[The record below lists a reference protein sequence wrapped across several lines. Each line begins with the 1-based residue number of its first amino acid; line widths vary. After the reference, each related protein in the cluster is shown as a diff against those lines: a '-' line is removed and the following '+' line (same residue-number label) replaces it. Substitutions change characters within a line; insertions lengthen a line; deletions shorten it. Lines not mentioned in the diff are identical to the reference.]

1 MISDIAG
8 TNTPPTAQ
16 TGNPDED
23 TGSDQW
29 LSRARSAFRSSTS
42 YVDGNWRKSWEDSIR
57 AFNNMHPSDSKY
69 NAPAYEKRSRLYRPK
84 IRSVIRKNEAA
95 AAAAFF
101 SNVDVVSISAGDQA
115 DKAQVASAE
124 VMKQLLQYRLTRT
137 IPWFQVVMGGI
148 QDAQTTGVVC
158 GHVHWMYDELQNVD
172 KPQVDLIPIEN
183 IRFDPAASWVNVVET
198 SPYFIHM
205 IPMHAMDIRAKME
218 SGEWKPLPINIATA
232 SSNFDSTRIAR
243 NANKEDPQ
251 SADTRALG
259 DYEIAWVHRHIHRKD
274 NEEYEFYTLGEYG
287 LLTDPVPLRDAVFH
301 GRRPY
306 VIGSCILETHK
317 PMPSSVPTLARGLED
332 EINEIANQRI
342 DNVKFALNKKWF
354 AKRGVEVDLAGLV
367 RNVPGGVVMMNDPIN
382 DVREIS
388 WPDVTQSS
396 YMEQQGLDMSMDEL
410 LGNFNPAAIMMAGAA
425 NAPARNMSMLNQS
438 NGTLVEYL
446 IRTYVE
452 TFVQPVLRHLI
463 LLEQAYETDRVIL
476 GLAAKNSK
484 LLQRFGVDEVTD
496 ELLNQEITL
505 TVNVGMGATDP
516 NQKLQKFLTAMNMY
530 SSMLR
535 NPVPGVNMV
544 EVGKEIFGHLG
555 YQDGSR
561 FFTMENPE
569 VAQLQQQLRAA
580 MMQMQQLQQ
589 QLKDKAGAQLVSLE
603 KTRESNQSKE
613 RIAQLQEE
621 NENKRALAR
630 HFTQIMGS
638 QEEMPTLP
646 PAQPVAPAPAPRAA
660 PAVKPMS
667 PLMEAK
673 LAAEVEA
680 LRTENQL
687 RLKKIESM
695 DAEIQ
700 AQQSVALQQLTA
712 RTAAVQEAVSGLEK
726 STSII
731 GESIGDALGVAVE
744 KMAATMGEAVGKV
757 GDAVQEVGSAVNNFT
772 DTSLENT
779 ERALQAISKP
789 KRVVRE
795 KGRISRIETE

>member
-1 MISDIAG
+1 MIPPDSQ
-8 TNTPPTAQ
+8 NTPPTAQ
-16 TGNPDED
+16 TGQDED
-23 TGSDQW
+23 TGSNEW
-29 LSRARSAFRSSTS
+29 LARARSAFRSSTS
-42 YVDGNWRKSWEDSIR
+42 YVDGNWRKTWEDNIR

-101 SNVDVVSISAGDQA
+101 SNVDVVSLSASDQS
-115 DKAQVASAE
+115 DKAQVISAE
-124 VMKQLLQYRLTRT
+124 IMKQLLQYRLTKS
-137 IPWFQVVMGGI
+137 IPWFQTVLGGM
-148 QDAQTTGVVC
+148 QDAQVTGVVAA
-158 GHVHWMYDELQNVD
+158 HVHWLYDEIQNID
-172 KPQVDLIPIEN
+172 KPVVDILPIEN
-183 IRFDPAASWVNVVET
+183 VRFDPAASWVDVVNT

-205 IPMHAMDIRAKME
+205 MPMHAMDIRAKMD
-218 SGEWKPLPINIATA
+218 SGEWKQLPINLATA

-243 NANKEDPQ
+243 NGNKEDPQ

-287 LLTDPVPLRDAVFH
+287 LLTDPRPLRDVVLHA
-301 GRRPY
+301 RRPY
-306 VIGSCILETHK
+306 VIGSCIIETHK
-317 PMPSSVPTLARGLED
+317 SMPSGVPALARGLAE
-332 EINEIANQRI
+332 EVNEIANQRI

-396 YMEQQGLDMSMDEL
+396 YLEQQGLDMSMDEL

-425 NAPARNMSMLNQS
+425 NAPARNMTMLNQS

-463 LLEQAYETDRVIL
+463 LLEQHYETDRVIL
-476 GLAAKNSK
+476 GLAAKNAQ

-516 NQKLQKFLTAMNMY
+516 GQKLQKFLTAMNMY
-530 SSMLR
+530 STMLR

-561 FFTMENPE
+561 FFTMDNPE
-569 VAQLQQQLRAA
+569 VAQLQQQLRQA
-580 MMQMQQLQQ
+580 MVQLQALQ
-589 QLKDKAGAQLVSLE
+589 AQLKDKTSAQLVSLE
-603 KTRESNQSKE
+603 KTRESNKSKE
-613 RIAQLQEE
+613 LIALIQEE
-621 NENKRALAR
+621 NENKRALAT
-630 HFTQIMGS
+630 HFSQIMGNGQS
-638 QEEMPTLP
+638 
-646 PAQPVAPAPAPRAA
+646 RAA
-660 PAVKPMS
+660 
-667 PLMEAK
+667 
-673 LAAEVEA
+673 
-680 LRTENQL
+680 
-687 RLKKIESM
+687 
-695 DAEIQ
+695 
-700 AQQSVALQQLTA
+700 
-712 RTAAVQEAVSGLEK
+712 
-726 STSII
+726 
-731 GESIGDALGVAVE
+731 
-744 KMAATMGEAVGKV
+744 
-757 GDAVQEVGSAVNNFT
+757 
-772 DTSLENT
+772 
-779 ERALQAISKP
+779 
-789 KRVVRE
+789 
-795 KGRISRIETE
+795 